1 MTSTF
6 EKNLTQTHPNLTFLN
21 LRHSLDQASS
31 KLQDLFSSLRTEPW
45 FKKVNGIQSLA
56 NSAFHQKLLSP
67 IFLQNRI
74 QERKKISIDRNQ
86 TEIFFTKDIFWRKKS
101 IRCIFWKEKTQNGG
115 KFKIGVARLKNNVK
129 WMNKKTLGPNPS
141 TVDARSFKY
150 FRENGKFIKSF
161 SSSSFQVS
169 SSQINGS
176 SSAVVD
182 GTAGHGW

>member
-74 QERKKISIDRNQ
+74 QEWKKFSIDRNQ
-86 TEIFFTKDIFWRKKS
+86 TEIFFSQKTFSDEKIDSLHLLKRKDTKMAGNLKLALRD
-101 IRCIFWKEKTQNGG
+101 
-115 KFKIGVARLKNNVK
+115 LKNNVK
-129 WMNKKTLGPNPS
+129 WMNKKKNPGS
-141 TVDARSFKY
+141 
-150 FRENGKFIKSF
+150 E
-161 SSSSFQVS
+161 
-169 SSQINGS
+169 SQHS
-176 SSAVVD
+176 WWKVL
-182 GTAGHGW
+182 